1 MDADAIILDDIFDL
15 ETARLAAEI
24 ASNGKWVLARLPVDL
39 LKHAISRMLDMGVE
53 HYLIVSSLELIVRP
67 SLIPLLCLSCKVKS
81 NDATYPYTTGE
92 CAECKYTGYH
102 RVRPIFDMLF
112 VDPELKD
119 LIAGYYMDNNYE
131 KLRDRLAGSGEALRQ
146 QALAQEGITTPE
158 KAIELT
164 TFVS

>member
-1 MDADAIILDDIFDL
+1 M
-15 ETARLAAEI
+15 
-24 ASNGKWVLARLPVDL
+24 S
-39 LKHAISRMLDMGVE
+39 
-53 HYLIVSSLELIVRP
+53 
-67 SLIPLLCLSCKVKS
+67 
-81 NDATYPYTTGE
+81 
-92 CAECKYTGYH
+92 
-102 RVRPIFDMLF
+102 
-112 VDPELKD
+112 DPELKD